1 MIDKKSD
8 EYVQF
13 EKLWDGV
20 TPKGNN
26 ISKKNAF
33 RSKMKNSCHQ
43 EGLEFSKINS
53 FLVYT
58 GNSKPVDPNTILK
71 RDVKVTNPPRRH
83 LRKF

>member
-43 EGLEFSKINS
+43 EGLELSLIH
-53 FLVYT
+53 
-58 GNSKPVDPNTILK
+58 I
-71 RDVKVTNPPRRH
+71 
-83 LRKF
+83 